1 MTATADPATEADRK
15 GLRVRPARPED
26 AGAVAALVTTPRDLA
41 QVSPDES
48 FPLTPETVRHWI
60 DQRRSGYVL
69 EQRGRV
75 VGYAELVDDGR
86 ASDRIWIGH
95 MMVQPSQR
103 GLGLGRT
110 LVRTLQAVAEREKD
124 AREVAIS
131 AFADN
136 VRALQCYRGCGFR
149 DRGTHRVHDRDL
161 VELRYLVP
169 GRRALV
175 PLPAAVG
182 SGLVVVA
189 LVLALAGAQAWR
201 PVLAVPVASLSG
213 LAAWALHV
221 LLPLH
226 RDRGPRRWARILAY
240 TVAVGATATA
250 VAAVLALAIEVD
262 LVRVVVLAAV
272 GAGGWALA
280 LVGHV
285 TWLDRRRG
293 RT

>member
-15 GLRVRPARPED
+15 GLRVRPVRPDD
-26 AGAVAALVTTPRDLA
+26 AEAVAALVTTPRDLA

-75 VGYAELVDDGR
+75 VGYAELVEDGR
-86 ASDRIWIGH
+86 TSGRIWIGH
-95 MMVQPSQR
+95 MMVVPAQR

-110 LVRTLQAVAEREKD
+110 LVRALQQIAESERD
-124 AREVAIS
+124 AREIAIS

-136 VRALQCYRGCGFR
+136 LRALQCYRGCGFR
-149 DRGTHRVHDRDL
+149 DQGTHRVHDRDL

-169 GRRALV
+169 GRRPLI

-189 LVLALAGAQAWR
+189 LVLALAGPATWR
-201 PVLAVPVASLSG
+201 PILAVPVASLAG
-213 LAAWALHV
+213 LAAWALHA
-221 LLPLH
+221 LLPLR
-226 RDRGPRRWARILAY
+226 RDRGWRRWGRILGY
-240 TVAVGATATA
+240 TAAVGGTATA
-250 VAAVLALAIEVD
+250 VSAVLALAVDVD
-262 LVRVVVLAAV
+262 LVRTAALAAV
-272 GAGGWALA
+272 GAGAWALA
-280 LVGHV
+280 LLGHV
-285 TWLDRRRG
+285 RWLERRRK
-293 RT
+293 RA